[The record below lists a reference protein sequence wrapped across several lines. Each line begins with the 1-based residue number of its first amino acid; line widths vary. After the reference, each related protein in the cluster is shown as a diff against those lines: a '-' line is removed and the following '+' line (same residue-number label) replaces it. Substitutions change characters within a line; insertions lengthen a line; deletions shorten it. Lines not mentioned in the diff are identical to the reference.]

1 MKNLKS
7 EICWHI
13 YGIINRNMRNY
24 SEAVKCY
31 QNALRIDP
39 NNGQILKDMSLLQV
53 QIRDF
58 DGLYD
63 TRIKLLQNVPK
74 QPANWI
80 ALAVANHLKE
90 DYQETLKVLASFW
103 KIAETELKPFEKSEL
118 YLYEAQ
124 ILEESGN
131 YEGVIALLKK
141 NEKFLINFYTLLCFI

>member
-1 MKNLKS
+1 MKNLNS

-31 QNALRIDP
+31 QKALKIDP
-39 NNGQILKDMSLLQV
+39 ENGQILKDMSLLQV

-58 DGLYD
+58 DGLYE
-63 TRIKLLQNVPK
+63 TRLKLLQNVPK
-74 QPANWI
+74 QSVNWMAFAI
-80 ALAVANHLKE
+80 ANHLKE

-103 KIAETELKPFEKSEL
+103 KIAEKELKPYDKSEL

-131 YEGVIALLKK
+131 YEAVIAHLKK
-141 NEKFLINFYTLLCFI
+141 NEKFVFKKIN